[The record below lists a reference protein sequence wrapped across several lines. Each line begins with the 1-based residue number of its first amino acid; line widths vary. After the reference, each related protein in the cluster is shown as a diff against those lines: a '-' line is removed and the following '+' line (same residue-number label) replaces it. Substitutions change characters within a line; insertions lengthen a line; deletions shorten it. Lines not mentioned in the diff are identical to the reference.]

1 MIIIIKIIMI
11 IVIIFSM
18 TIITKIATIIIYN
31 VYGSWQAS
39 DQTTDAQTFR
49 GIESTLVTFT
59 PITPSTA
66 ARNVTYLILVMKIV
80 EIQQIIK

>member
-31 VYGSWQAS
+31 VY

-66 ARNVTYLILVMKIV
+66 ARNEHISY
-80 EIQQIIK
+80 

>member
-1 MIIIIKIIMI
+1 M
-11 IVIIFSM
+11 
-18 TIITKIATIIIYN
+18 ATIIIYN
-31 VYGSWQAS
+31 VYGSQEAS

-80 EIQQIIK
+80 EIQQIIKQIIDDDDDDDDDDENSHN